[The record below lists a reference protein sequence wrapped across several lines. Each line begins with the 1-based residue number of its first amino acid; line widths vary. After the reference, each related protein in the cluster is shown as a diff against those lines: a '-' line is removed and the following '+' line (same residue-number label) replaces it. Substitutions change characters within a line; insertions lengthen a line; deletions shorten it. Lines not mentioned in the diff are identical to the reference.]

1 MFPSF
6 REQYLYNLFG
16 ILLHRK
22 IVPSLPFPLSFI
34 NLFSHLFISEW
45 TRAYLFYIL
54 DYNLILLYF
63 VVKLFQLW
71 LLGALSVG
79 SYVSDL
85 LPSMCGFFFS
95 FLFEHFLTFWHYKV
109 LQAYLVYF
117 LSLSLKQPFL
127 QRTLI
132 PFDRAWSSLGQKLDW
147 CCHLGLVV
155 AKVTSV
161 LYFCLLYYVN
171 LHLLSLKRLL
181 LAELCPLKF
190 MC

>member
-6 REQYLYNLFG
+6 REEYLYNLFG

-45 TRAYLFYIL
+45 TRAYLFYIF
-54 DYNLILLYF
+54 DYNLTLLYF

-95 FLFEHFLTFWHYKV
+95 FHFEHFLTFWHYKMF
-109 LQAYLVYF
+109 QACLVYF
-117 LSLSLKQPFL
+117 LSLPLKQRFL

-132 PFDRAWSSLGQKLDW
+132 PFDRAWSTLGQAR
-147 CCHLGLVV
+147 LVLPRGV
-155 AKVTSV
+155 DNGKSD
-161 LYFCLLYYVN
+161 LSFYFCLLCYVN
-171 LHLLSLKRLL
+171 SHLLSLKRLL

-190 MC
+190 TC